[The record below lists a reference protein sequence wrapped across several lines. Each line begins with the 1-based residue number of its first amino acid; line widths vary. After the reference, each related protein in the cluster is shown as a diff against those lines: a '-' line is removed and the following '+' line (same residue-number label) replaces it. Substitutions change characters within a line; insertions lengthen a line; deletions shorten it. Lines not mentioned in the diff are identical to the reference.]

1 MTEEQLKQV
10 MTLAAVL
17 NVEDFRTHN
26 FGEGNGIAA
35 WFAFDSDDIADVFV
49 EQVNSLDLGVEVESS
64 QFVGLVFVNW
74 V

>member
-26 FGEGNGIAA
+26 FGEGNGLAA
-35 WFAFDSDDIADVFV
+35 WFNFDSDEIANVFV
-49 EQVNSLDLGVEVESS
+49 EQVNSLNMGFEIEAS